1 MLNIFII
8 KGFGTIEYF
17 LRFLVGAFYF
27 VISVAAL
34 IYIFLYKYLNIII
47 KIKSKRI
54 ENLQKEKFIIFYFLM
69 AYGAK
74 KNVKNKSI
82 IKRVFLFKLK

>member
-8 KGFGTIEYF
+8 KWFGTIEYF
-17 LRFLVGAFYF
+17 LRFLVGVFYF
-27 VISVAAL
+27 AISVAV
-34 IYIFLYKYLNIII
+34 IVYIFLYKYLNIII

-54 ENLQKEKFIIFYFLM
+54 ENLQKEKFIIFYFVI
-69 AYGAK
+69 AYDAK
-74 KNVKNKSI
+74 KNVKNKNI